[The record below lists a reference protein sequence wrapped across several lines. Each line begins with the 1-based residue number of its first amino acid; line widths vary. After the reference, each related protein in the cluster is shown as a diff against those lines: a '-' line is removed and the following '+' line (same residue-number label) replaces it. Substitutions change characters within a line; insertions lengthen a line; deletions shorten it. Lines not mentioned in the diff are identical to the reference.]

1 VARCCRLRPA
11 VGRRDVVRPLARA
24 RVVLVGAAA
33 GSVAIL
39 ATGFPAGTLVRQ
51 QEAIAAADRQLATV
65 EVRNTEV
72 RSEIASLKQR
82 STIEAIAR
90 EDYGL
95 VRPGQRSYV
104 ILPGGGGRA
113 VGAGTLGVRPI
124 PTVDL
129 VPTAVSTFGSPPTG
143 SGVRQQSLWNR
154 TLGELEFWRWAL

>member
-1 VARCCRLRPA
+1 MARCCRFRAA

-24 RVVLVGAAA
+24 RVVLVGAVA

-39 ATGFPAGTLVRQ
+39 ATGFPAGTLVHQ
-51 QEAIAAADRQLATV
+51 QKALAAAGRELASV
-65 EVRNTEV
+65 EARNTAV
-72 RSEIASLKQR
+72 RSEIASLEQR

-90 EDYGL
+90 EEYGL

-104 ILPGGGGRA
+104 ILPGGAGRA
-113 VGAGTLGVRPI
+113 VGTGTLGVQPI

-129 VPTAVSTFGSPPTG
+129 VPTAVSAYGSPLAG